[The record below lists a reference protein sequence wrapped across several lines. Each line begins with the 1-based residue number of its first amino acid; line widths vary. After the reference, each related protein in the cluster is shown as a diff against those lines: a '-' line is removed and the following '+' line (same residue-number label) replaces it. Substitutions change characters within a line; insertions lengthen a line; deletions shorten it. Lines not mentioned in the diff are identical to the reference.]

1 MSIQTVTTV
10 LTDKETAVS
19 QVEAAASF
27 ARTCDAHL
35 QVLALGTGLDQPGVV
50 QGALDAVPI
59 SASLEDGILRA
70 KELAEIAEQELEKED
85 IRWDVDEV
93 SSLTSSR
100 SNDITRHIRFSD
112 LVIQQRSSDRVAAAH
127 VAQTAETV
135 LFDGDCPLLLLPE
148 KYEMLAPAKKVMV
161 AWDESATAL
170 RAARLA
176 LPLLRRASSVY
187 VAIVDPAKDSPDRSD
202 PGGAFAQ
209 FLARHD
215 VKCEVMVLSRT
226 DDTVSQTI
234 ERRAQELGCDLVV
247 MGAYGHS
254 RLRQAL
260 FGGTTRH
267 MLESAVL
274 PVFLAH

>member
-10 LTDKETAVS
+10 LTDTETAIK
-19 QVEAAASF
+19 QVEAAAAF

-35 QVLALGTGLDQPGVV
+35 QVLALGTGLDQPAVV
-50 QGALDAVPI
+50 QGALDAVPM
-59 SASLEDGILRA
+59 SAGLEEGQRRA
-70 KELAEIAEQELEKED
+70 EELARIAEAELAKED
-85 IRWDVDEV
+85 IRFDVDAV
-93 SSLTSSR
+93 SSLSATR
-100 SNDITRHIRFSD
+100 GTEITRHIRFSD

-127 VAQTAETV
+127 AAQTAETV
-135 LFDGDCPLLLLPE
+135 LFEGDAPLLLLPE
-148 KYEMLAPAKKVMV
+148 GHEIKSPPKSIMV
-161 AWDESATAL
+161 AWDESSTAL

-176 LPLLRRASSVY
+176 LPLLARASSVY

-215 VKCEVMVLSRT
+215 IRCEVLVLSRT
-226 DDTVSQTI
+226 DDTISGTI
-234 ERRAQELGCDLVV
+234 ERRAMEMGCDLIV

-260 FGGTTRH
+260 FGGTTRR
-267 MLESAVL
+267 MLEGAKL

>member
-1 MSIQTVTTV
+1 M
-10 LTDKETAVS
+10 TA
-19 QVEAAASF
+19 
-27 ARTCDAHL
+27 
-35 QVLALGTGLDQPGVV
+35 
-50 QGALDAVPI
+50 
-59 SASLEDGILRA
+59 
-70 KELAEIAEQELEKED
+70 
-85 IRWDVDEV
+85 
-93 SSLTSSR
+93 
-100 SNDITRHIRFSD
+100 
-112 LVIQQRSSDRVAAAH
+112 
-127 VAQTAETV
+127 
-135 LFDGDCPLLLLPE
+135 
-148 KYEMLAPAKKVMV
+148 
-161 AWDESATAL
+161 
-170 RAARLA
+170 A

-267 MLESAVL
+267 MLESAIL